1 MFRSDMVEEELTYFI
16 KKQENVRREIRY
28 DIIQK

>member
-1 MFRSDMVEEELTYFI
+1 MVEEELTYFI